1 MSIFIEE
8 ETVCRFDFDYKVL
21 LESVINESLDYVKCP
36 YETEISVVLTDNEN
50 IRSINNEFRKINLST
65 DVLSFPLTEFEI
77 PADFSFLEEG
87 SQESFNPETGE
98 LMLGDI
104 IISIE
109 KAEEQS
115 VSYGHSLQREIAFLT
130 VHSVLH
136 LLGFDH
142 NEEEER
148 LQMEKLQN
156 DILNKMGLYR

>member
-8 ETVCRFDFDYKVL
+8 EAVCRFDFNHREL
-21 LESVINESLDYVKCP
+21 LESVIVETLDYLKCP
-36 YETEISVVLTDNEN
+36 FETEISVVLTDNEN
-50 IRSINNEFRKINLST
+50 IRSINNEFRKIDFPT
-65 DVLSFPLTEFEI
+65 DVLSFPLIEFDI
-77 PADFSFLEEG
+77 PADFCFLEEG

-115 VSYGHSLQREIAFLT
+115 LLYGHSLQREIAFLT

-142 NEEEER
+142 MEEEER

-156 DILNKMGLYR
+156 DILNKMGLCR